1 MLLKTYET
9 RCLLC
14 NLSILGAST
23 QSDTFAFRG
32 DLVLEEGDIAD
43 ASGRRMP
50 PRSVI
55 KQAAVLEQHGK
66 LTMVVGGLIDL
77 ATLPLFIENY
87 RADLAP
93 DIQVLFYVENLG
105 KAQQVNLDGIVIN
118 LLPHFDGGAI
128 WNTLMSDLRL
138 DKDDFKGR
146 SAEDKLLVFQEALAG
161 YSPTVEIVTFQQALG
176 HVIKLRREARGPI

>member
-9 RCLLC
+9 RCLIC
-14 NLSILGAST
+14 NLSFLGAST
-23 QSDTFAFRG
+23 QPDTFAFRG

-50 PRSVI
+50 PRSVV
-55 KQAAVLEQHGK
+55 KQAAVLEQNGK

-77 ATLPLFIENY
+77 AFLPLFLENY

-93 DIQVLFYVENLG
+93 NVQVLFYVENLG
-105 KAQQVNLDGIVIN
+105 KAQQVDLDGVIIN

-128 WNTLMSDLRL
+128 WNTLMGDLKL

-146 SAEDKLLVFQEALAG
+146 TAEDKLLVLQKALTG
-161 YSPTVEIVTFQQALG
+161 YSPKVEIVTFQQALG
-176 HVIKLRREARGPI
+176 HVVELRRESRGPI